1 MSEPYRLRAARPPGA
16 GAVHDV
22 LGPPVRGYYA
32 AAHRG
37 SIVAA
42 SPFVLL
48 LAYVVWLA
56 HQGQLTRWFNST
68 FSVGA
73 VSTLF
78 VLSIVL
84 IAYTS
89 AVGGGELLRVHAN
102 GILDLRAGPRAV
114 PWDEVESL
122 TAVWGP
128 DGRGVLRHL
137 LRTQGGATLSLGRSI
152 AGVDEL
158 VEEIRTRMTEQRTP
172 ALRARIDEGDVVRFG
187 AMTASDKGITV
198 GPRVIAWDEVAEV
211 EGDQGEVV
219 VRGRDGASLAAARL
233 DEVPNAFLL
242 AEIAHSHRG
251 SGRT

>member
-1 MSEPYRLRAARPPGA
+1 MGEPYRLRAARPPSA
-16 GAVHDV
+16 GAFHDV

-37 SIVAA
+37 SIIAA

-56 HQGQLTRWFNST
+56 HHGELTRWFNSM
-68 FSVGA
+68 FSAGA

-78 VLSIVL
+78 MLAILL

-89 AVGGGELLRVHAN
+89 TVGGGELLRLHAN

-122 TAVWGP
+122 TAVGSP
-128 DGRGVLRHL
+128 DGKRVLRHL
-137 LRTQGGATLSLGRSI
+137 LHTKGGATLSLGRSI
-152 AGVDEL
+152 AGVEEL
-158 VEEIRTRMTEQRTP
+158 VEEIRTRMTEQRAP
-172 ALRARIDEGDVVRFG
+172 ALRARIEGGEVVRFG
-187 AMTASDKGITV
+187 AMTASEQGITV

-211 EGDQGEVV
+211 EGQEGEIV
-219 VRGRDGASLAAARL
+219 VRGRDGARLGVARV

-242 AEIAHSHRG
+242 AEIAHSRKAAG
-251 SGRT
+251 PT